1 MQTSFWTLRIIL
13 LLFVG
18 GFTVWSGE
26 DRAQA
31 GPDSTNAIPPKYRE
45 LIARY
50 ILTVGVE
57 ERYLRTAMIAKPFN
71 KPDGILGRLTGT
83 TVPVV
88 CVSGDTRNM
97 LGMEYKGYFAFYF
110 ENGRLRRWNTGSAI
124 LASECGAFSPFP
136 EVMKR

>member
-1 MQTSFWTLRIIL
+1 MQPSFWTLRIIL

-18 GFTVWSGE
+18 GFVVWSGE
-26 DRAQA
+26 DCAQA
-31 GPDSTNAIPPKYRE
+31 GPDATNVIPPNYRE

-50 ILTVGVE
+50 MLTVGVE
-57 ERYLRTAMIAKPFN
+57 ERYLRTAMIAKPVN

-83 TVPVV
+83 TVPIV

-97 LGMEYKGYFAFYF
+97 LGMEYKGYFVFYF
-110 ENGRLRRWNTGSAI
+110 ENGRLRRRDTGNAI